1 MSGLFDFDHRNG
13 LFGLLETKRK
23 VFISY
28 HHGGDRA
35 YYDALSRTFCDQYE
49 VFHDTSLERAID
61 SDNTDYVRWRLAEKC
76 ITGSSCTIVLIGRET
91 WGRKF
96 VDWEIDATL
105 ERGHGLI
112 GLMLPAGGLGL
123 LSLANI
129 VPPRLQ
135 DNVQSGYAVLH
146 SWNEVT
152 ASAAAM
158 KQAIELANS
167 RPAFLIKNDRPRR
180 YRNAEGSPRHA
191 QRAFSGL
198 F

>member
-1 MSGLFDFDHRNG
+1 LAVAECLPAARSLP
-13 LFGLLETKRK
+13 
-23 VFISY
+23 S
-28 HHGGDRA
+28 
-35 YYDALSRTFCDQYE
+35 LSRTFCDQYE

-105 ERGHGLI
+105 ERQHGLI
-112 GLMLPAGGLGL
+112 GVMLPPDSIGL
-123 LSLANI
+123 LSPFDRNS

-135 DNVQSGYAVLH
+135 DNVQSGYAVVY

-152 ASAAAM
+152 ASAAAL

-167 RPAFLIKNDRPRR
+167 RPQSLINNDRSRC
-180 YRNAEGSPRHA
+180 YRNASFWETA
-191 QRAFSGL
+191 
-198 F
+198 

>member
-1 MSGLFDFDHRNG
+1 MKTGDQISPSGGYIATARAGIITGWSLIRLRRGFMSGLFDFDHRNG

-123 LSLANI
+123 LS
-129 VPPRLQ
+129 
-135 DNVQSGYAVLH
+135 
-146 SWNEVT
+146 
-152 ASAAAM
+152 
-158 KQAIELANS
+158 
-167 RPAFLIKNDRPRR
+167 
-180 YRNAEGSPRHA
+180 
-191 QRAFSGL
+191 
-198 F
+198 